1 MLRRVPPLRP
11 AISPVSDR
19 RRRAA
24 SVELAPHGRGAPGEA
39 FIERIRRGERLVEVD
54 VLLADG
60 SDAIARLDAY
70 DWDWLEMNAGDIVPV
85 RPLSAPDVSG

>member
-1 MLRRVPPLRP
+1 MLLHVAPIRP
-11 AISPVSDR
+11 AIRTPSE

-24 SVELAPHGRGAPGEA
+24 FVELAPHGRGAPGEA
-39 FIERIRRGERLVEVD
+39 LIERIRRGRSLVEVD

-70 DWDWLEMNAGDIVPV
+70 DWDWLEINAGDIVPV
-85 RPLSAPDVSG
+85 RPVSGPAISG